1 MRQTLKQQ
9 TLKRWLGVALNVV
22 ALCVPAAS
30 LADTI
35 PLPPSALQEQIEQI
49 DQEIIL
55 LRAELAQGNGDRV
68 EVERYL
74 RQLRA
79 MTLPPAFKERIQ
91 QLETFL
97 MQSERVEPEPSATE
111 TAFKLPDT
119 NSTVVVLLPLSGDY
133 AVAGERVLEGLR
145 AQWPF
150 SKPFEVLDSAL
161 YDNLFELWELVK
173 LYAPDFIIGPLSREQ
188 AQAWQALK
196 TGIPTL
202 YLNQLDTY
210 QANEKALSPSKSDGL
225 RQLHSFVNSYAL
237 QHVLVLAEPAQPARN
252 LQKKFQQAGWDLQ
265 RGDDSWVETAVVE
278 HSLDQSL
285 HRALN
290 VASSEGRK
298 NWLQATLHT
307 ELEFVPRA
315 RQDIDAVISFLPL
328 EAAMQV
334 QPMLAFYH
342 LNEALNLWYPAGF
355 PSASDLLASLPFWQQ
370 TYAFL
375 SPNSVHNPRSSQA
388 DNNQYDKTGLLYAL
402 GELAAKVVNQP
413 EALKPVQWLGESP
426 IGDLITTADGQFALL
441 PKVYWLDDKTIQPIT
456 GYRFQ
461 FE

>member
-1 MRQTLKQQ
+1 MRQRLRQQ
-9 TLKRWLGVALNVV
+9 ALKRCFGVALNVI
-22 ALCVPAAS
+22 ALYVPAAS
-30 LADTI
+30 LADTV

-49 DQEIIL
+49 DQEIVL
-55 LRAELAQGNGDRV
+55 LRAELAEGNGERA

-79 MTLPPAFKERIQ
+79 MTLPAAFTERVQ
-91 QLETFL
+91 RLERFL
-97 MQSERVEPEPSATE
+97 AQSERIELQPSNAE
-111 TAFKLPDT
+111 TVFKLPDT
-119 NSTVVVLLPLSGDY
+119 SSTVVVLLPLSGDF
-133 AVAGERVLEGLR
+133 AVAGERVLAGLR

-173 LYAPDFIIGPLSREQ
+173 LYAPDFIIGPLTRDQ

-202 YLNQLDTY
+202 YLNQLDVY
-210 QANEKALSPSKSDGL
+210 EAYEKALSPSKSDGL

-237 QHVLVLAEPAQPARN
+237 QHILLLSENSQAAKN
-252 LQKKFQQAGWDLQ
+252 LQQKIQQAGSSLGSGADVWL
-265 RGDDSWVETAVVE
+265 ETEVVE
-278 HSLDQSL
+278 QSLDQSV
-285 HRALN
+285 RRVLN
-290 VASSEGRK
+290 VRSSEGRK
-298 NWLQATLHT
+298 NWLQATLQT
-307 ELEFVPRA
+307 ELEFEPRA

-342 LNEALNLWYPAGF
+342 LNEALNLWYPPGF

-375 SPNSVHNPRSSQA
+375 PPNSVHNTPSAPA
-388 DNNQYDKTGLLYAL
+388 DHNQDDKTGLLYAL
-402 GELAAKVVNQP
+402 GELAAKLVNQP
-413 EALKPVQWLGESP
+413 EALKPAQWLGESP
-426 IGDLITTADGQFALL
+426 IGDLITTADGQLALL
-441 PKVYWLDDKTIQPIT
+441 PKVYWLDDKSVQPIT